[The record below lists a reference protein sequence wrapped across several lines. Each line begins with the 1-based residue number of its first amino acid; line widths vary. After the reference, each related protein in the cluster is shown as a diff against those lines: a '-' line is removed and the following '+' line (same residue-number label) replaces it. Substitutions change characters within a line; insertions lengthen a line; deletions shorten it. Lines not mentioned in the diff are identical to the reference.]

1 MKTFN
6 KKLAVMILKNTTAFT
21 LNQIG
26 YSTFESD
33 RIMVW
38 SIAGDGTF
46 HNCELVHLFAHPF
59 SSYIQ
64 YNEEMKRCEL
74 VIF

>member
-6 KKLAVMILKNTTAFT
+6 KKLAVAILKNTTACR
-21 LNQIG
+21 LSQIG
-26 YSTFESD
+26 YSTLESD
-33 RIMVW
+33 RLVIW

-46 HNCELVHLFAHPF
+46 HSTELIQLFAHPF
-59 SSYIQ
+59 SKFVQ
-64 YNEEMKRCEL
+64 YNNEMQRCEL